1 MTARTLVWTG
11 FIAIAAFVLMAANRL
26 TVLDPVE
33 NVTLNITA
41 PIQSVLHDATR
52 PVAGWV
58 NNLTD
63 ASGLS
68 SENENLRAENERLT
82 NELARARE
90 AAVQQQDQA
99 GLDAVRKQ
107 FPNDTFVAAS
117 VVSRFTAASTYAA

>member
-41 PIQSVLHDATR
+41 PIQSLLHDATR

-68 SENENLRAENERLT
+68 SENENLRGHANHVSSPMMSMMPTAERNEIQR
-82 NELARARE
+82 
-90 AAVQQQDQA
+90 
-99 GLDAVRKQ
+99 
-107 FPNDTFVAAS
+107 PAAS
-117 VVSRFTAASTYAA
+117 KS